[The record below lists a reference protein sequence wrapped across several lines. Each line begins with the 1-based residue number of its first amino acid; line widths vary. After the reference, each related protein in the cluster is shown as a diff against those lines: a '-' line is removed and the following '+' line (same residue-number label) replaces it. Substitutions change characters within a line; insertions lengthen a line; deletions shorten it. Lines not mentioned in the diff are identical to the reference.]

1 MFRGHHPTRV
11 DEKGRLKV
19 PAEYKREIDEK
30 YGAQFY
36 ITSTDGKIAQ
46 VYPLEVW
53 EAREQ
58 KLLAHALNPHV
69 KKYLTATSFYGQ
81 VAEMDGQGRLLLPA
95 LLREKAAL
103 KGDVSVLGALQY
115 LEIRVLEDLSKQVET
130 NPVTPEDEEALAQL
144 GIQ

>member
-11 DEKGRLKV
+11 DDKGRFKV
-19 PAEYKREIDEK
+19 PAEYTREIDQK

-58 KLLAHALNPHV
+58 KLQGHALNPTV
-69 KKYLTATSFYGQ
+69 KKYLTTTSYYGQ
-81 VAEMDGQGRLLLPA
+81 VVEIDGQGRLLVPA
-95 LLREKAAL
+95 LLREKAVL

-115 LEIRVLEDLSKQVET
+115 LELRVYEDLTKQVET
-130 NPVTPEDEEALAQL
+130 NPVTPEDEQALAEL
-144 GIQ
+144 GI

>member
-11 DEKGRLKV
+11 DDKGRFKV

-46 VYPLEVW
+46 VYPMEVW

-58 KLLAHALNPHV
+58 KLQAHSMDPRV
-69 KKYLTATSFYGQ
+69 KKYLTTTSYYGQ
-81 VAEMDGQGRLLLPA
+81 VVEIDAQGRLLLPA

-115 LEIRVLEDLSKQVET
+115 LEIRVFEDLTKQVEA
-130 NPVTPEDEEALAQL
+130 NPVTPEDEKALAEL
-144 GIQ
+144 GI